1 MCGFLFIKTDN
12 KSYLNKI
19 ANKFD
24 NLKYRGPDYSF
35 SIIPEENIFIGQH
48 VLSVVGNLNQKHYKY
63 KNLYLL
69 YNGEIYNYDK
79 SFENDTEFLSHYL
92 YHNWDN
98 VDLSKLDGMYS
109 FVAYKDGEIMMA
121 RDPFGQK
128 PLYFKEKKNSLVVS
142 SGVNVFEDE
151 LEIDYD
157 VYKNYFFTRHFI
169 DNGKSIYKDI
179 NQLIPGCL
187 RLNNKDKFFTAKDF
201 ITEPFNFTEDECL
214 EELDSLLRRTIKE
227 MIPDRKFSSII
238 SGGIDSSLVSWYLS
252 RENIDVRFLGMY
264 NLDKDWVSSNLKK
277 FESYLNKDILQLN
290 CFKKKWV
297 DAFKYY
303 IETTKDLPRT
313 WASISYYLISKEW
326 NEKVMF
332 TGEGADELFGG
343 YKDYLDEG
351 ITKYSSYDRRDI
363 FTEMP
368 EYFEPIIEDDVF
380 LTDTLN
386 MIPVGSF
393 AADSGI
399 ALNGKEGRNPFLRYD
414 VVKFALNLPKKY
426 KIKNGVTKYILK
438 ELFKQKYKED
448 LIYKKQGFS
457 GYPEDCYKIEWWK
470 MDDFEKV
477 LGYNIDPIGDDKWK
491 LACGNFLYQKNY
503 LNL

>member
-179 NQLIPGCL
+179 NQLLPGCL

-214 EELDSLLRRTIKE
+214 EELDSLL
-227 MIPDRKFSSII
+227 DRP
-238 SGGIDSSLVSWYLS
+238 Y
-252 RENIDVRFLGMY
+252 
-264 NLDKDWVSSNLKK
+264 
-277 FESYLNKDILQLN
+277 
-290 CFKKKWV
+290 
-297 DAFKYY
+297 
-303 IETTKDLPRT
+303 
-313 WASISYYLISKEW
+313 
-326 NEKVMF
+326 
-332 TGEGADELFGG
+332 
-343 YKDYLDEG
+343 
-351 ITKYSSYDRRDI
+351 
-363 FTEMP
+363 
-368 EYFEPIIEDDVF
+368 
-380 LTDTLN
+380 
-386 MIPVGSF
+386 
-393 AADSGI
+393 
-399 ALNGKEGRNPFLRYD
+399 
-414 VVKFALNLPKKY
+414 
-426 KIKNGVTKYILK
+426 
-438 ELFKQKYKED
+438 
-448 LIYKKQGFS
+448 
-457 GYPEDCYKIEWWK
+457 
-470 MDDFEKV
+470 
-477 LGYNIDPIGDDKWK
+477 
-491 LACGNFLYQKNY
+491 
-503 LNL
+503 